1 MSTRKT
7 AAASEPISGC
17 LFILSAP
24 SGAGKTTL
32 SRAVLERFSGLRYS
46 VSHTTRQPRCNE
58 REGIDYHFIDTEEF
72 EKGIAQGRWAE
83 WAKVHGH
90 FYGTS
95 APMLERWMKEKNDV
109 LLDIDVQGALQLMAS
124 YPSCVSIFIM
134 PPSLE
139 VLRQRLCERGAD
151 DDQSIALR
159 LKNAEEE
166 MLQKD
171 RYRYVIVNDRLADAV
186 ESLAQI
192 IQKHRARP

>member
-1 MSTRKT
+1 MSARNT
-7 AAASEPISGC
+7 AASKPAAGC

-32 SRAVLERFSGLRYS
+32 CRAILERFTDLRYS
-46 VSHTTRQPRCNE
+46 VSHTTRRPRLNE
-58 REGIDYHFIDTEEF
+58 RDGIDYYFIDTKAF
-72 EKGIAQGRWAE
+72 EKGIAEGRWAE

-95 APMLERWMKEKNDV
+95 APMLERWLQQKNDV
-109 LLDIDVQGALQLMAS
+109 LLDIDVQGALQLMAR
-124 YPSCVSIFIM
+124 YPNCVSIFIM

-139 VLRQRLCERGAD
+139 VLRQRLQERRAD
-151 DDQSIALR
+151 DDRSIALR
-159 LKNAEEE
+159 LKNAEAE

-192 IQKHRARP
+192 VQKHRARP